1 MKKLLSI
8 IIVLSIFCLSA
19 CELCVKGVTV
29 QQGENCTVITFDN
42 FEGKKRIEL
51 AHDSPNEGA
60 LYYKTNLTNGS
71 LQASYDLGILWDAQ
85 NLFEASADNNS
96 IGPGH
101 YIDNST
107 SKITIT
113 FEADEPVTGEVI
125 ISFAPIEEHEHTYEW
140 LTNETSHQKK
150 YTCQC
155 NTRDL
160 TEFHSDNDENK
171 LCDVC
176 GYIITGH
183 QHTFVWSQGDIWHC
197 YNYTCG
203 CPTPPNAALH
213 SDGNSDGKCDVCEY
227 QMEEQE
233 GK

>member
-1 MKKLLSI
+1 MKRLLAMI
-8 IIVLSIFCLSA
+8 IALSIFFLSG
-19 CELCVKGVTV
+19 CGILTKGVTV
-29 QQGENCTVITFDN
+29 AETEEYTKITLDN
-42 FEGKKRIEL
+42 FEGKKTISIP
-51 AHDSPNEGA
+51 HDSPNEGA
-60 LYYKTNLTNGS
+60 LYYKTNITSGS
-71 LQASYDLGILWDAQ
+71 IKAFYDLGILWDTE
-85 NLFEASADNNS
+85 NLFEATADNNS
-96 IGPGH
+96 TGPGY
-101 YIDNST
+101 YIDSSI
-107 SKITIT
+107 SKITIY
-113 FEADEPVTGEVI
+113 FEADEPVSGEVI

-171 LCDVC
+171 ICDIC
-176 GYIITGH
+176 GYIMTGH
-183 QHTFVWSQGDIWHC
+183 QHTFIWSQGDIWHC

-213 SDGNSDGKCDVCEY
+213 SDGDNDEKCDVCEY
-227 QMEEQE
+227 PMEEQE